1 MLLSDPC
8 FCHDSG
14 VTTVLRLRQW
24 LVFTLGFLQNQIV
37 LKKKKTEL
45 MKGKSIDASVSLV
58 LNGNNEVNLY
68 TRNAIIVLLL
78 PGVYL

>member
-1 MLLSDPC
+1 MVGFHPWFPSESDC
-8 FCHDSG
+8 
-14 VTTVLRLRQW
+14 V
-24 LVFTLGFLQNQIV
+24 
-37 LKKKKTEL
+37 KKKTEL

>member
-1 MLLSDPC
+1 MVGFHPWFPSESDC
-8 FCHDSG
+8 
-14 VTTVLRLRQW
+14 VK
-24 LVFTLGFLQNQIV
+24 
-37 LKKKKTEL
+37 KKKKTEL

>member
-1 MLLSDPC
+1 M
-8 FCHDSG
+8 
-14 VTTVLRLRQW
+14 LRLRQW